1 MSTRAS
7 RGESLPH
14 DPIEDDFATTRD
26 SHDRFSLRP
35 RDALAGAI
43 ALIAIASGVLIIAG
57 LSHSGDERRVVSRML
72 STVVLLF
79 EPSILAALYS
89 IFFERSKV
97 YGIVDLLLV
106 GLVILKLP
114 FTWYWLKLYLPMAC
128 AFTLFCAAVWVL
140 EQRGKP

>member
-7 RGESLPH
+7 RGERLPH

-26 SHDRFSLRP
+26 ARDRLSLRP

-43 ALIAIASGVLIIAG
+43 ALMAVASGVLIIAG
-57 LSHSGDERRVVSRML
+57 ESRSGDERTVVSRIL

-79 EPSILAALYS
+79 APSILAALYS

-97 YGIVDLLLV
+97 YGIVDMLFA
-106 GLVILKLP
+106 GFVILKLP
-114 FTWYWLKLYLPMAC
+114 FTWYWLKLYLPVAC
-128 AFTLFCAAVWVL
+128 AFTVFCAVVRAL
-140 EQRGKP
+140 EQRGRQ

>member
-7 RGESLPH
+7 RGEPLPQ

-26 SHDRFSLRP
+26 AHDRLSLRP

-43 ALIAIASGVLIIAG
+43 AMIAIASGVLIIAG
-57 LSHSGDERRVVSRML
+57 MSHSGDERTVVSRML

-79 EPSILAALYS
+79 APSILAALYS
-89 IFFERSKV
+89 IFFERSKI
-97 YGIVDLLLV
+97 YGIVDLLLS

-114 FTWYWLKLYLPMAC
+114 FTWYWLRLYLPVAC
-128 AFTLFCAAVWVL
+128 AFAVLCAAVWAL
-140 EQRGKP
+140 EQRGRQ